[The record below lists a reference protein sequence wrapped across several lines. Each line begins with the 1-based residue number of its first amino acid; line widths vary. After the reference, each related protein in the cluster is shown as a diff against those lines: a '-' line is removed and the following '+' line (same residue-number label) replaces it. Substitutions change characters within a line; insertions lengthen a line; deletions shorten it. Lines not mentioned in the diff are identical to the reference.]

1 MAAINPWTSWGALT
15 DQYWGMAAISP
26 WASCVPITCHGVV
39 SSGSDLPPPRVR
51 AWKPALCPRDPVW
64 PMEGTPEE
72 ARRTTWLPTDQI
84 QCWIW
89 AEPAWYLLDPC
100 AGQLQDPI
108 PGFLTQ
114 LWGLVGHRSPRC
126 TREAQA
132 LDPW

>member
-84 QCWIW
+84 QNIFM
-89 AEPAWYLLDPC
+89 
-100 AGQLQDPI
+100 I
-108 PGFLTQ
+108 PQRSNMFL
-114 LWGLVGHRSPRC
+114 
-126 TREAQA
+126 
-132 LDPW
+132 

>member
-84 QCWIW
+84 QMNIKKNCQE
-89 AEPAWYLLDPC
+89 AEAKI
-100 AGQLQDPI
+100 GQRIRRRDCSWVT
-108 PGFLTQ
+108 PG
-114 LWGLVGHRSPRC
+114 
-126 TREAQA
+126 
-132 LDPW
+132 